1 MSVEKQRTDVASNW
15 LRSIRMVAWGF
26 FGVRK
31 RSEFEED
38 VRIHPLQIVL
48 VGLVAVFV
56 LVIALVALV
65 HWVAG

>member
-1 MSVEKQRTDVASNW
+1 MTEKKKPLSVVPAW
-15 LRSIRMVAWGF
+15 VRSARMIAWGF

-38 VRIHPLQIVL
+38 TRIHPLQIVL
-48 VGLVAVFV
+48 AGLVAVF
-56 LVIALVALV
+56 ALVLALLALV

>member
-1 MSVEKQRTDVASNW
+1 MNIEKQPVDTAAAW
-15 LRSIRMVAWGF
+15 LRTIRMVAWGF

-31 RSEFEED
+31 QSEFEDD
-38 VRIHPLQIVL
+38 VRTHPLQIVF
-48 VGLVAVFV
+48 VALVAIVV

>member
-1 MSVEKQRTDVASNW
+1 MKVEKQSVDRSSAW

-38 VRIHPLQIVL
+38 VRIHPLQIV
-48 VGLVAVFV
+48 VAGLVAIVA
-56 LVIALVALV
+56 LVVALVALV